1 MAVRCWRLW
10 WSGRRE
16 IIDAEKSF
24 ELDGEVES
32 FHKGTQLRN
41 NLAVI
46 STAEVLRV
54 AHAFS
59 YRSGES
65 LETSICGSELATQK
79 AFEFARKRLA

>member
-1 MAVRCWRLW
+1 MVATAVIGLTRDHSILTARL
-10 WSGRRE
+10 S
-16 IIDAEKSF
+16 S
-24 ELDGEVES
+24 
-32 FHKGTQLRN
+32 HKGMQLKN

-65 LETSICGSELATQK
+65 LEQSICGSELATQK